1 MIALILTT
9 LVLFVAGGCIALLG
23 DRLGT
28 YVGKKRISKFGL
40 RPRQTA
46 MLYTFWSG
54 AIIALL
60 VTLLLIWLNNDYARA
75 IQDRRELKKNI
86 VTLESN
92 IRKSQQALADAV
104 AQITKANEDLRK
116 AETRKIQAEQAL
128 LAAQKNLTALQK
140 HLTGTQA
147 KLAGTQAQL
156 AASQSAV
163 AARQRDLTQAQAQ
176 LTGVNARLRSTSD
189 SLRSTMANLNAT
201 VDDLSTVRVEAKKL
215 TVRNK
220 SLRTDNEKLAVK
232 NSKLVVTNEAL
243 IQQNATLVTRP
254 LIYRSGGELG
264 RTTIDAT
271 QSPEAIQKNLVAWLE
286 DLSVRARKDGAAL
299 GPNDRAIEV
308 VNPPLDNPEAA
319 KSTGEEIVRTIV
331 DAISKDRFQHP
342 SVAVI
347 ARAKYNTA
355 IGEQVR
361 VYLYPYQNVVV
372 FRAEQVIKSTIIDG
386 TQNEDVIL
394 RALQSF
400 LTNTVQPYAI
410 DEGVIKKIDPK
421 TGEVTAGQVVSSW
434 VDVVKEIRAVGAQ
447 AHVDAIAESDTT
459 SVQPLRLRL
468 VVSPNG
474 ASPAAPR

>member
-92 IRKSQQALADAV
+92 IRKSQQALADAAAQV
-104 AQITKANEDLRK
+104 AKANEELRK

-128 LAAQKNLTALQK
+128 IAAQRNLTALQK
-140 HLTGTQA
+140 QLTGTQVH
-147 KLAGTQAQL
+147 LAGTQAQL
-156 AASQSAV
+156 AASQAAV
-163 AARQRDLTQAQAQ
+163 AARQRDVAKAQSQ
-176 LTGVNARLRSTSD
+176 LASVNSRLNTTSD
-189 SLRSTMANLNAT
+189 NLHATMDNLNAT
-201 VDDLSTVRVEAKKL
+201 VDDLGKVRLEAKKL
-215 TVRNK
+215 NVRNQ
-220 SLRTDNEKLAVK
+220 SLRSSNETLAKSNSELTAKNAALIVK
-232 NSKLVVTNEAL
+232 NANLTQAP
-243 IQQNATLVTRP
+243 I
-254 LIYRSGGELG
+254 IYIRDGELA

-271 QSPEAIQKNLVAWLE
+271 QSPEDIQKSLVAWLE
-286 DLSVRARKDGAAL
+286 DLSMRARKDGAAL

-308 VNPPLDNPEAA
+308 VNPPLDNPQAEAA
-319 KSTGEEIVRTIV
+319 KSSGEEIVRTIV
-331 DAISKDRFQHP
+331 DAISKDRLHHP

-361 VYLYPYQNVVV
+361 VYLHPYQNVVV
-372 FRAEQVIKSTIIDG
+372 FRAGQVIKSTVVDG
-386 TQNEDVIL
+386 TQSEDRIL
-394 RALQSF
+394 SALQSF
-400 LTNTVQPYAI
+400 LTGSVQPYAI
-410 DEGVIKKIDPK
+410 DQGIIKKVDPK
-421 TGEVTAGQVVSSW
+421 TGEVTAGQVVTNW
-434 VDVVKEIRAVGAQ
+434 VDVVKDIRAAGAG
-447 AHVDAIAESDTT
+447 ARVDAVAASDTT
-459 SVQPLRLRL
+459 SIQPLPLRL
-468 VVSPNG
+468 VVSP
-474 ASPAAPR
+474 SDPQ